1 MGGSIAG
8 DVSAGFRRCGT
19 TSWRRW
25 RTTRRPGSKCGCAKT
40 GGNPAGRE
48 PDFVHDMG
56 NLLPGNVKAR
66 RTSAGFCMLQ
76 GALPGPYFPGF
87 HVPLNSGARFLCSR
101 FLCSRFLPFPDSFV
115 PAFLCFSLLVFP
127 GWRGGHFGYSLPP
140 APGTGFPPP
149 ASVAGMPGRSSSP
162 ADSSVRAECCFLVCR
177 RAVLRSRSPTRMML
191 SLPVQSRL

>member
-1 MGGSIAG
+1 M
-8 DVSAGFRRCGT
+8 RRESRSSQKGLPADKT
-19 TSWRRW
+19 ALSDPAQSDANRRFAMAEK
-25 RTTRRPGSKCGCAKT
+25 RPRR
-40 GGNPAGRE
+40 
-48 PDFVHDMG
+48 
-56 NLLPGNVKAR
+56 
-66 RTSAGFCMLQ
+66 GFCMLQ